1 MRYEVVIP
9 WFGVSVGDVVET
21 EKLHPALLPNVREL
35 KEVAKPQV
43 LEVATP
49 EAVATKRGRK
59 PKSETAEAGDE

>member
-1 MRYEVVIP
+1 MRYEVINA

-21 EKLHPALLPNVREL
+21 DKLHPALLPNVREL
-35 KEVAKPQV
+35 KEAAKPRV

-49 EAVATKRGRK
+49 EAAAPKRGRK

>member
-21 EKLHPALLPNVREL
+21 DKLHPALLPNVREL
-35 KEVAKPQV
+35 KEVAKPQA

-49 EAVATKRGRK
+49 EAVAPKRGRK
-59 PKSETAEAGDE
+59 PKSESAEAGEE

>member
-9 WFGVSVGDVVET
+9 WFGVSVGDVIAT
-21 EKLHPALLPNVREL
+21 DNLHPALLPNVREL

-49 EAVATKRGRK
+49 EAAAPKRGRK
-59 PKSETAEAGDE
+59 PKSESAEAGDE

>member
-9 WFGVSVGDVVET
+9 WVGGSVGDVVET

-49 EAVATKRGRK
+49 EAVAPKRGRK

>member
-21 EKLHPALLPNVREL
+21 DNLHPALLPNVREL

-49 EAVATKRGRK
+49 EAAAPKRGRK
-59 PKSETAEAGDE
+59 TKSESAESGDE